1 MTRAR
6 RLLWPGLMTAVML
19 AGTIAL
25 GNWQV
30 GRLEWKTNL
39 LAELGRGEAAPAVT
53 LTDAPAPFT
62 KVRVEGRLRTDLTAF
77 YSTEVRT
84 LRGVPTPGAR
94 LVSPMERPGA
104 VPVMVDR
111 GWAPFERPPEA
122 APGVVAIEGYVR
134 PAEKPVRFGAKDDPA
149 ARRFYA
155 LDPAAIG
162 AALGLPDV
170 APFTLVALGPAVP
183 GSFPA
188 PVQTL
193 PRPANNHL
201 IYVITWYGLA
211 ASLFVIFVVYA
222 RKVLRP

>member
-1 MTRAR
+1 
-6 RLLWPGLMTAVML
+6 MTAVML

-25 GNWQV
+25 GIWQV
-30 GRLEWKTNL
+30 GRLEWKTSL
-39 LAELGRGEAAPAVT
+39 LAELDRGEAAPAVPLPDMPT
-53 LTDAPAPFT
+53 PFT
-62 KVRVEGRLRTDLTAF
+62 KVRVEGKLRTDLTAL

-94 LVSPMERPGA
+94 LISPVERPDA
-104 VPVMVDR
+104 PPVMVDR
-111 GWAPFERPPEA
+111 GWAPLDRPA
-122 APGVVAIEGYVR
+122 DSAPGIATIEGYVR
-134 PAEKPVRFGAKDDPA
+134 PAEKPIRFGAKDDPV

-162 AALGLPDV
+162 ASLGLPNV
-170 APFTLVALGPAVP
+170 APFTVVALGPAVP

-201 IYVITWYGLA
+201 SYVITWFGLA
-211 ASLFVIFVVYA
+211 ASLLVIFIVYA
-222 RKVLRP
+222 RKALRP

>member
-1 MTRAR
+1 
-6 RLLWPGLMTAVML
+6 MTAVML

-25 GNWQV
+25 GTWQV

-39 LAELGRGEAAPAVT
+39 LVELDRGEAAPAVP
-53 LTDAPAPFT
+53 LPDMPVPFT
-62 KVRVEGRLRTDLTAF
+62 KVKVEGRLRTDLTAL

-94 LVSPMERPGA
+94 LISPVERPGSP
-104 VPVMVDR
+104 PVMVDR
-111 GWAPFERPPEA
+111 GWAPLDRPA
-122 APGVVAIEGYVR
+122 DNAPGIVTIEGYVR
-134 PAEKPVRFGAKDDPA
+134 PAEKPIRFGAKDDPA

-155 LDPAAIG
+155 LDPVAIG
-162 AALGLPDV
+162 ASLGLAQV
-170 APFTLVALGPAVP
+170 APFTVVAMGPAVP

-188 PVQTL
+188 PVQNL

-201 IYVITWYGLA
+201 SYVITWYGLA
-211 ASLFVIFVVYA
+211 ASLFVIFIVYA